1 MDPLSLIA
9 MASTTVKGIKTL
21 VEHGAELETV
31 ATKLSAWY
39 SYAADIKHLEERAE
53 NPPLFRRLT
62 NRQSVEAEALNA
74 TIAAKRLD
82 EQEAELRSLI
92 MMRFGAETYKE
103 MILLRRKI
111 KKQREDAIYRQRRR
125 RQRFVEWAAGIVA
138 LLFVAGIIFGM
149 VTLIRGTP

>member
-1 MDPLSLIA
+1 
-9 MASTTVKGIKTL
+9 MAGTTVKGIKTL
-21 VEHGAELETV
+21 VEHGAELEQV
-31 ATKLSAWY
+31 ASKLSAWY

-53 NPPLFRRLT
+53 HPPLFRRLT

-111 KKQREDAIYRQRRR
+111 KKQREDAIYKQRRR
-125 RQRFVEWAAGIVA
+125 RQRFLEWCAGILA
-138 LLFVAGIIFGM
+138 CFFVAGVIFGV
-149 VTLIRGTP
+149 VTLIRGAP